1 MTIQSS
7 VRKLHSV
14 ASDLQGE
21 EMNVFEAPS
30 DRLISVIVIG
40 LPDAANELIGDELL
54 VAADKPRSSLRLVS
68 FELEVQA

>member
-1 MTIQSS
+1 
-7 VRKLHSV
+7 
-14 ASDLQGE
+14 
-21 EMNVFEAPS
+21 MNVFEAPS